1 MYMECCVCV
10 LVTMT
15 TSRQEWRQFVWDD
28 IIHVYNGMEHLDKGY
43 PWHYDIRAIDMYS
56 FSSFC
61 LQIGRSADSAINMV
75 VVETVTGADGKRA
88 YRANSTVS
96 RYACRIQCERS
107 PPYSARLFAA
117 AFDTSGK
124 IKLSVRES
132 YAQWDINCHDGRK
145 HYLKFKSCLPL
156 KNGWLPIWLKI

>member
-1 MYMECCVCV
+1 
-10 LVTMT
+10 
-15 TSRQEWRQFVWDD
+15 
-28 IIHVYNGMEHLDKGY
+28 
-43 PWHYDIRAIDMYS
+43 
-56 FSSFC
+56 
-61 LQIGRSADSAINMV
+61 MV
-75 VVETVTGADGKRA
+75 VVETVTGADGKRM

-132 YAQWDINCHDGRK
+132 HTQYMGDVNNSHVPELLCTLSIRGEEIIQI
-145 HYLKFKSCLPL
+145 
-156 KNGWLPIWLKI
+156 